1 VAERRRAAQEAK
13 RSRAARRRQH
23 PYGQPAPARAAA
35 QHRSALLVM
44 LLTLGLLIAAVAVT
58 GGMIASS
65 MRTRP
70 ITLASP
76 LQIYPVTQVMP
87 GQCPVGTQG
96 ITGRSAA
103 GPTCY
108 RLVQGIVIY
117 KVADMRAQKS
127 RVRPG
132 GYDVAVTFRPV
143 DKDAFA
149 KLTRNTV
156 GRDLAFV
163 VRGRLVTL
171 PRVDTAILNGKVVL
185 TGSPDKASANK
196 LIRELK
202 GRR

>member
-1 VAERRRAAQEAK
+1 MAERRRAAQEAK
-13 RSRAARRRQH
+13 RSRAARRQQH
-23 PYGQPAPARAAA
+23 PYPAPTVKAAD

-44 LLTLGLLIAAVAVT
+44 VLTLGLLIAAVVVT

-70 ITLASP
+70 VTLASP
-76 LQIYPVTQVMP
+76 LQIYPVTQVIP

-117 KVADMRAQKS
+117 KVADMRVQKS
-127 RVRPG
+127 RARSG
-132 GYDVAVTFRPV
+132 GYDVAVTLRPV
-143 DKDAFA
+143 DRDAFA
-149 KLTRNTV
+149 KLTRNTI

-163 VRGRLVTL
+163 VRGRLIIL
-171 PRVDTAILNGKVVL
+171 PRVDMAILDGKIAL
-185 TGSPDKASANK
+185 TGNPDKASANK
-196 LIRELK
+196 LARELK